1 MAPARVSG
9 TGAWLGA
16 VLGVLSVL
24 GAGSIEGRHWAAL
37 AQDWTDGGISSDGVV
52 QEDVPTSGMPPEV
65 TPNGFPADPAVPV
78 PADPTVPPWPP
89 LRPTAEDLADP
100 AIVEPAAIDL
110 DPGNQPISPV
120 MAQAMEDQIQTLMG
134 RLESALLMTESA
146 QVSPELVLAAATDKQ
161 GQADAI
167 PLLHPALGDAQQFLS
182 DWPHLLAEDDYATAR
197 RRWQEVRDLLW
208 ATFPTDQP
216 YAPAEI
222 RAAWLD
228 RGTIVAARSPEGLA
242 EVFDQ
247 LAAAGITTV
256 FFETVNAGYPIYPS
270 QVAPASNP
278 LIFRWDPLAAAVELA
293 HARGMD
299 LHAWVWVFAAG
310 NERHN
315 ALVNLPLDYPGPVLS
330 AHPDWAGYDNE
341 GNRVPLGQDK
351 PFLDP
356 ANPEVRSYLT
366 QLMTEITTEYA
377 VDGLHLDYIRYP
389 FQSPSRDRTY
399 GYGEAARWRFMRQT
413 GVDPLDLRPYPEA
426 GATYA
431 VRSRQRQL
439 WDSWNNF
446 RIEQVTSFVSTLST
460 TLKRRR
466 PELILSAAVFAK
478 PEYERLQ
485 NIQQDWGT
493 WAREGYV
500 DWIVLMSYAGDTSR
514 FEQLIHPWLLEADLG
529 DTVVIPGIRLLDLP
543 QAAALDQIQV
553 TRDLPTPGYAL
564 FAVADLNS
572 DLTTVLGTTQ
582 GSAPG
587 SPSQNAPSPYRLAA
601 RRFEELR
608 REWHWLLQ
616 QDRLWM
622 DQDRLASWVT
632 DANALGAQLDGL
644 ADDPS
649 LRQLTT
655 ARRYLSTVRSALTDP
670 ILIDTANGDYRLQ
683 AWHHRLTTIE
693 QLLAMGEQATQ
704 P

>member
-1 MAPARVSG
+1 MAPSVFSG
-9 TGAWLGA
+9 TGPWLGA
-16 VLGVLSVL
+16 VLSALSVL
-24 GAGSIEGRHWAAL
+24 GGGPIGSGPSVAL
-37 AQDWTDGGISSDGVV
+37 AQDWTDSGITSEGTV
-52 QEDVPTSGMPPEV
+52 QEGTPARDTPPTGAMPDRDLPPIPAMPPRPSTRPSLTNPASP
-65 TPNGFPADPAVPV
+65 TPVN
-78 PADPTVPPWPP
+78 
-89 LRPTAEDLADP
+89 P

-120 MAQAMEDQIQTLMG
+120 MAQAMEDQIYTLMG
-134 RLESALLMTESA
+134 RLESALLATEAA
-146 QVSPELVLAAATDKQ
+146 QVSPELTLASATDKQ
-161 GQADAI
+161 GQASPP
-167 PLLHPALGDAQQFLS
+167 PLLHPALGDAQQLLA
-182 DWPHLLAEDDYATAR
+182 DWPQLLAEADYATAR

-208 ATFPTDQP
+208 ATFPNDQP
-216 YAPAEI
+216 YAPTEI

-242 EVFDQ
+242 EIFDQ

-278 LIFRWDPLAAAVELA
+278 LTFRWDPLAAAVDLA

-356 ANPEVRSYLT
+356 ANPEVRNYLT

-389 FQSPSRDRTY
+389 FQSPGRNRTY

-413 GVDPLDLRPYPEA
+413 GVDPLDLRPYPDA
-426 GATYA
+426 GATYE

-439 WDSWNNF
+439 WADWTAF
-446 RIEQVTSFVSTLST
+446 RIEQVNSFVETLST

-485 NIQQDWGT
+485 NLQQDWGT

-500 DWIVLMSYAGDTSR
+500 DWIVLMSYAEDTSR

-529 DTVVIPGIRLLDLP
+529 DTLVIPGIRLLELP

-564 FAVADLNS
+564 FAVADLNTQ
-572 DLTTVLGTTQ
+572 LTTVLGSIQ
-582 GSAPG
+582 GTETGVPQSAH
-587 SPSQNAPSPYRLAA
+587 SPYALAA
-601 RRFEELR
+601 HRFQGLQ

-622 DQDRLASWVT
+622 DQDRFSRWVS
-632 DANALGAQLDGL
+632 DVNALGNQLTAL
-644 ADDPS
+644 ADGPS
-649 LRQLTT
+649 LRQLTA
-655 ARRYLSTVRSALTDP
+655 ARRSLTTVRSALSDP
-670 ILIDTANGDYRLQ
+670 ILIDTASEAYRLQ
-683 AWHHRLTTIE
+683 AWHHRLTAIE
-693 QLLAMGEQATQ
+693 QLLTVGERASQ